1 MKNENPKIEWTQKF
15 GKPCLKFT
23 FTKMLT
29 EEDAEIAIFK
39 WKEEFQS
46 KKEESIILIWDCK
59 KMNGYETAAR
69 IRWTEAMKDM
79 KSQIDKIWLISDS
92 VITRMGASAMSLFSS
107 INIKTVHSESEV
119 KI

>member
-1 MKNENPKIEWTQKF
+1 MKNVNPKIEWIQKSE
-15 GKPCLKFT
+15 KPCLKFT
-23 FTKMLT
+23 FTEMLT

-39 WKEEFQS
+39 WREEFQS

-59 KMNGYETAAR
+59 KMKGYETAAR
-69 IRWTEAMKDM
+69 IRWAEALKEM

-92 VITRMGASAMSLFSS
+92 VITKMGASAMGLFSS
-107 INIKTVHSESEV
+107 INIKVVQSESEI